1 MSIRNVQLGM
11 EAVYGVAS
19 ADTFQVAMP
28 FTNFTVNGGKI
39 SRSKPRIITGTRWA
53 FNETRKTKAEATWEA
68 EMPLYFA
75 SSCYLLGL
83 HFGAAVV
90 TTVFV
95 SAKKHTFT
103 PGGSTLLSGTF
114 QYKDVS
120 SQNPGEWYQ
129 VTGAVV
135 DTLTL
140 GTDPDGIPMIKASG
154 ICKLETN
161 ISPPT
166 TIATLAIESYD
177 HPNNAQFAMTKAG
190 SNYAKA
196 QKLEW
201 MSKQGFTPAWTLGSG
216 LGMSRVML
224 GDAEGTIKATAFQD
238 DYTGSL
244 METNAGTGLIA
255 STGLIATWTGTD
267 VIGTAGVPSAIITAP
282 LPYTDEVSRPQTD
295 TDTIEDWSVSP
306 AYSSGIASGWT
317 WALTNML
324 ANTIYT
330 GH

>member
-1 MSIRNVQLGM
+1 MSVRKVQM
-11 EAVYGVAS
+11 DFEAVYGVAA
-19 ADTFQVAMP
+19 ADGTQVAIP
-28 FTNFTVNGGKI
+28 FSSFNVNNKI
-39 SRSKPRIITGTRWA
+39 GRVKPPIKTGTRWKHH
-53 FNETRKTKAEATWEA
+53 ESRKTKAEATWTA
-68 EMPLYFA
+68 EMPLYYA
-75 SSCYLLGL
+75 KSVYPLAL
-83 HFGAAVV
+83 HFGAPAV
-90 TTVFV
+90 TTVFT

-103 PGGSTLLSGTF
+103 PGGNVLLSGTF
-114 QYKDVS
+114 QYMDVS
-120 SQNPGEWYQ
+120 SQNVGEWYQ

-140 GTDPDGIPMIKASG
+140 GEDPDGIPTIKFDG

-161 ISPPT
+161 ISAPA
-166 TIATLAIESYD
+166 TIAALAIEAYD
-177 HPNNAQFAMTKAG
+177 HPNNAQFTMTKAG
-190 SNYAKA
+190 AAYAKA

-201 MSKQGFTPAWTLGSG
+201 MSKQGYLPAWTLGSG

-224 GDAEGTIKATAFQD
+224 GDAEGQIKATAFQD

-255 STGLIATWTGTD
+255 STGLIFTWTGTD
-267 VIGTAGVPSAIITAP
+267 VIGTAGVPSAVITAP
-282 LPYTDEVSRPQTD
+282 LPYTDDVSRPNTD

-306 AYSSGIASGWT
+306 AYSPGIASGWT

-324 ANTIYT
+324 ADTVYA